1 MSVCLSILSVW
12 FCLHE
17 YVLKIRISACVCV
30 RASIAIFVAF
40 FCRNKSGT
48 FPAATVTGDDHQP
61 ASIFAR
67 PLECPIWGSSMSK
80 WWSQTLGPLPGTR
93 LARWN
98 PQGSSKIL
106 PKSWINQKIV
116 TRLQQIQYAFG
127 VWSFVGAVYYGN
139 FGERTNKCLFDM
151 LKG

>member
-1 MSVCLSILSVW
+1 MLVCLSILSVW
-12 FCLHE
+12 FCLYE
-17 YVLKIRISACVCV
+17 YVLKMWISACVCV
-30 RASIAIFVAF
+30 RVGCDICLFAET
-40 FCRNKSGT
+40 KSGA

-67 PLECPIWGSSMSK
+67 LLECPIWGSSMSK

-106 PKSWINQKIV
+106 PKSWINQKIA

-127 VWSFVGAVYYGN
+127 VWCFVGAVYYGN